1 MPKQTFFNLSE
12 EKKQVIITVARKEFS
27 RVPLYEA
34 SIANIVKDAD
44 ISRGSFYQYFEDK
57 EDLFFYVLK
66 LDAEARQNKFMS
78 SLQSYQ
84 GDIFATMKEMFEFML
99 IELDDDELRNFYQ
112 NIFLHLNYKTEKTL
126 VNNMAHHEFNKHYEQ
141 LKPLIDTTN
150 LNVANEEEVFHI
162 VQIISSVMMQNFVLK
177 FAKELSNDEV
187 LHNYETQMELL
198 KRGFLKNNQS

>member
-57 EDLFFYVLK
+57 EDLFFYVLN
-66 LDAEARQNKFMS
+66 LDAQARQKKFMS
-78 SLQSYQ
+78 SLQSHQ
-84 GDIFATMKEMFEFML
+84 GDIFATMKEMFQLML
-99 IELDDDELRNFYQ
+99 IELEDEELRSFYQ

-126 VNNMAHHEFNKHYEQ
+126 VNNMAHHDFNKHYEQ
-141 LKPLIDTTN
+141 SKPLIDTTN
-150 LNVANEEEVFHI
+150 LNVTNEEEVFHI
-162 VQIISSVMMQNFVLK
+162 VQIISSVMLQNFVLK

-187 LHNYETQMELL
+187 LRNYETQMHLL
-198 KRGFLKNNQS
+198 KKGFLK